1 MWSDS
6 AWACMGMH
14 GHAWACM
21 GPVYDLYTPR
31 RARPRHK
38 PRARGRSGSVMC
50 ARVRRRSMGASMGV
64 DRIVD
69 GCRWGVDRI
78 VDGRRWASMG
88 RRWGVRARHTATTTT
103 TTTTTGDDGR
113 RRRSTHG
120 DSRTRRHR
128 RDTHRRSDTRATRA
142 TRATT
147 TTTTTTWLGRA
158 VGSVSV
164 SVSVSI

>member
-1 MWSDS
+1 
-6 AWACMGMH
+6 MGMH

-31 RARPRHK
+31 RARPTYTT
-38 PRARGRSGSVMC
+38 RARLCDLDPC
-50 ARVRRRSMGASMGV
+50 ARARATSIDGRIDGRRSH
-64 DRIVD
+64 R
-69 GCRWGVDRI
+69 RWAH
-78 VDGRRWASMG
+78 RWASMG
-88 RRWGVRARHTATTTT
+88 RRWGVRARHTAT

>member
-1 MWSDS
+1 
-6 AWACMGMH
+6 MGMH

-31 RARPRHK
+31 RARPT
-38 PRARGRSGSVMC
+38 PRARGRSGSVR
-50 ARVRRRSMGASMGV
+50 ARACDVDRWAHRWASIASSMGVDGASIASSMGASMGV
-64 DRIVD
+64 D
-69 GCRWGVDRI
+69 G
-78 VDGRRWASMG
+78 ASMG
-88 RRWGVRARHTATTTT
+88 RACATHRDDDDDDD
-103 TTTTTGDDGR
+103 DDGR

-120 DSRTRRHR
+120 DSRTRRYT

-164 SVSVSI
+164 SVSI

>member
-1 MWSDS
+1 
-6 AWACMGMH
+6 MGMH

-21 GPVYDLYTPR
+21 GMHGACVRPIYASSRSSPCARPCDLDPCA
-31 RARPRHK
+31 RAR
-38 PRARGRSGSVMC
+38 ATSIDGRIDG
-50 ARVRRRSMGASMGV
+50 RRSH
-64 DRIVD
+64 R
-69 GCRWGVDRI
+69 RWAH
-78 VDGRRWASMG
+78 RWASMG
-88 RRWGVRARHTATTTT
+88 RRWGVRARHTAT

-147 TTTTTTWLGRA
+147 TTTTTTTWLGRA

-164 SVSVSI
+164 SVSI